1 MFISDIKYSYSLQ
14 EESSMQRLV
23 VQNTLPYQQ
32 INIHNHSTFHLYFKG
47 KKCFINR
54 ISRKGSL
61 VVIFFPFKWFP
72 SLSIFLT
79 VLTVRV
85 CSSAGTWSGLTPSCR
100 PISCGPPPSLHSHS
114 AIQLLNRTTSWMAVA
129 EYNCLPGYR
138 DSGGQVLIYLKELEL
153 SSTLVS
159 LCEFS

>member
-1 MFISDIKYSYSLQ
+1 M
-14 EESSMQRLV
+14 V
-23 VQNTLPYQQ
+23 
-32 INIHNHSTFHLYFKG
+32 
-47 KKCFINR
+47 
-54 ISRKGSL
+54 
-61 VVIFFPFKWFP
+61 FFPPFKSFKWFP

-138 DSGGQVLIYLKELEL
+138 DSGGQVFSSMCVPHGTRGVWSVYVSFLKSLLNTTTTYENISLVFWWFAMQHYISISIYCYLYLYFCILNSAPLLFETQNK
-153 SSTLVS
+153 
-159 LCEFS
+159 